1 MGEIKDIEDY
11 KQKIRKQKQLQNKTL
26 KAVKQHFSLEDIDL
40 IKSKLIEAEINAEEI
55 PVIGKQEIKKEKVK
69 VKEPENYVQ
78 NRKRP
83 IFKDNYE
90 RYEWHMKNGCIGIED
105 RQWLSE
111 YIRSEEFKI
120 IYEK

>member
-1 MGEIKDIEDY
+1 MIP
-11 KQKIRKQKQLQNKTL
+11 
-26 KAVKQHFSLEDIDL
+26 FEDIDL
-40 IKSKLIEAEINAEEI
+40 IKSKLIDAEISKEELI
-55 PVIGKQEIKKEKVK
+55 IEQPVIEKQEIKKEKTK
-69 VKEPENYVQ
+69 QPETYVQ

-90 RYEWHMKNGCIGIED
+90 RYEWHMKNRCIGNED